1 MKIRKIINK
10 RGQEEK
16 ISLRNFPKLTSKRG
30 QEEMVGFGLI
40 IIIVAVILLV
50 FLAISLNKSKK
61 EVLGTNEVNSFIQSF
76 LSYTTSCAEYSDNY
90 YSIQKLITECV
101 NYEGNCLDGRKT
113 CDVLNSTLKG
123 IVDES
128 WPVGENTP
136 IIGYELSITVND
148 EPLIFFEQGNKTFN
162 SKGSLQPFPHSIDI
176 FFTAYY

>member
-1 MKIRKIINK
+1 MKIRKINK

-30 QEEMVGFGLI
+30 QEEMVGFALI

-50 FLAISLNKSKK
+50 FLPVSLNKSKK
-61 EVLGTNEVNSFIQSF
+61 EALGENEVNSFIQSF

-90 YSIQKLITECV
+90 YSIQKLITECI
-101 NYEGNCLDGRKT
+101 NYEDNCLDGRKT
-113 CDVLNSTLKG
+113 CDVLNSTLEG
-123 IVDES
+123 ILEES

-136 IIGYELSITVND
+136 IIGYELIITVND
-148 EPLIFFEQGNKTFN
+148 VPLIFFEQGNKTFN
-162 SKGSLQPFPHSIDI
+162 SKGALQPFPHSIDV

>member
-10 RGQEEK
+10 RGQEEM
-16 ISLRNFPKLTSKRG
+16 I
-30 QEEMVGFGLI
+30 GFALI

-61 EVLGTNEVNSFIQSF
+61 EVLGENEVKSFIQSF

-101 NYEGNCLDGRKT
+101 NYESNCLDGRKT
-113 CDVLNSTLKG
+113 CDVLNSTLEG
-123 IVDES
+123 IVEES

-136 IIGYELSITVND
+136 IIGYELIIASEQAELISCIKGNITN
-148 EPLIFFEQGNKTFN
+148 NY
-162 SKGSLQPFPHSIDI
+162 KGSMQEFSSRGMSIIID
-176 FFTAYY
+176 FTAYY